1 MVRVGNE
8 LPPASFYVHT
18 QPIIAL
24 SHRKRD
30 RESVSI
36 GNERGGKLLISRAV
50 RPYWQAKLQSGVTVH
65 VDDDYVRK
73 SFGDALAN
81 DIIEHKVG
89 WVDIAPGASKT
100 SQLHKYPN
108 LVVDNA
114 PVIRFQQSF
123 DQDLCLTKS
132 FASVLFHLGF
142 CDEARA
148 IDRFGFDEFSDGAYN
163 PMEKLRF
170 ISRKILPNWIENRK
184 MPRDFDWKTDL
195 EQGQILVAVL
205 KPIDGN
211 ISHAISIHNGFIYD
225 ANEDVAIPLCEEGL
239 DYCTI
244 ANDGTQSKFENFW
257 RGIVYFYKGTKKQKI
272 GRLMGQVKAMP
283 SIDQN

>member
-1 MVRVGNE
+1 M
-8 LPPASFYVHT
+8 
-18 QPIIAL
+18 
-24 SHRKRD
+24 
-30 RESVSI
+30 
-36 GNERGGKLLISRAV
+36 
-50 RPYWQAKLQSGVTVH
+50 AKLQSGVNVH
-65 VDDDYVRK
+65 VDDDYVRNT
-73 SFGDALAN
+73 FGDALAN
-81 DIIEHKVG
+81 DIIENKIG
-89 WVDIAPGASKT
+89 FVDIAPGASKT

-114 PVIRFQQSF
+114 PLIRFQQSL

-148 IDRFGFDEFSDGAYN
+148 IDRFGFDEFSNGAFY

-170 ISRKILPNWIENRK
+170 VSRKILPNWIENRK

-205 KPIDGN
+205 KPLDGN

-225 ANEDVAIPLCEEGL
+225 ANEDVAIPLCKEGL

-244 ANDGTQSKFENFW
+244 ANDGTQSKFENLW
-257 RGIVYFYKGTKKQKI
+257 RGIVYFYKGTRKQKI
-272 GRLMGQVKAMP
+272 ARLMGQVEAMP
-283 SIDQN
+283 SIDQY